1 MIEMKNVCIGTDKK
15 TTTGDPDLL
24 YTCDLDW
31 SLSN

>member
-15 TTTGDPDLL
+15 TTGDLDLL